1 MYGVYYSK
9 YMLIIYF
16 VWCCGGYVSNKSR
29 EGTWIPCKT
38 LGESIKEK
46 YPFSLPFVLPF
57 EEVGDLWEFSDLP
70 LSSGIQFLN
79 FLLLLWFFGGKTHL
93 LFSLILGIFFFLKM
107 GISHQIMPAC
117 DQLCVCCPA
126 MRTRS
131 RQPVKRY
138 KKLISDSFPR
148 SPVSFFFFVSF
159 IWVFLISL
167 RF

>member
-1 MYGVYYSK
+1 MLLYGVYYSK

-93 LFSLILGIFFFLKM
+93 LFSLILGIFFFFENGYFSSNNAGM
-107 GISHQIMPAC
+107 WS
-117 DQLCVCCPA
+117 A
-126 MRTRS
+126 MCLLSGNADKVPSTC
-131 RQPVKRY
+131 
-138 KKLISDSFPR
+138 
-148 SPVSFFFFVSF
+148 
-159 IWVFLISL
+159 
-167 RF
+167 